1 MKTQEDFYC
10 WDCGH
15 VFESDGYQPG
25 GSWVRTCPNE
35 AQHGNKL
42 TIEAAV
48 RLIKK
53 SMGRFFTIAFT
64 KRTTGER
71 RVMTCR
77 LGVHKHLKGGK
88 KAYDPEK
95 LGLMIVWEPKSAE
108 YKSIPTDAI
117 TELRFRGRKYSVGS

>member
-1 MKTQEDFYC
+1 MKNEDFYC
-10 WDCGH
+10 WNCGH
-15 VFESDGYQPG
+15 VFEAEAYLPG
-25 GSWVRTCPNE
+25 KSWTRVCPNE
-35 AQHGNKL
+35 AQHGNRL
-42 TIEAAV
+42 TAEAAV

-64 KRTTGER
+64 KRSTGER

-77 LGVHKHLKGGK
+77 LGVHKYLKGGK

-95 LGLMIVWEPKSAE
+95 LGLMIVWEPKSSE

-117 TELRFRGRKYSVGS
+117 TELRFAGRKYQVVK

>member
-1 MKTQEDFYC
+1 MKTEDFYC
-10 WDCGH
+10 WNCGH
-15 VFESDGYQPG
+15 VFEAEAYQAG
-25 GSWVRTCPNE
+25 KSWTRVCPNE

-64 KRTTGER
+64 KRSTGER

-117 TELRFRGRKYSVGS
+117 TELRFAGRKYQVVK

>member
-1 MKTQEDFYC
+1 MVEYRCDYCGKDFMAAAYT
-10 WDCGH
+10 
-15 VFESDGYQPG
+15 PG
-25 GSWVRTCPNE
+25 AAPTRCPDE
-35 AQHGNKL
+35 AQHDNRITTAGVVKK
-42 TIEAAV
+42 
-48 RLIKK
+48 IKA
-53 SMGRFFTIAFT
+53 SMGRFFTIVFT

-117 TELRFRGRKYSVGS
+117 TELRFGGRKYQVVK

>member
-1 MKTQEDFYC
+1 MKNEDFYC
-10 WDCGH
+10 WNCGH
-15 VFESDGYQPG
+15 VFEAEAYLPG
-25 GSWVRTCPNE
+25 KSWTRVCPNE

-64 KRTTGER
+64 KRSTGER

-77 LGVHKHLKGGK
+77 LGVHKYLKGGK

-108 YKSIPTDAI
+108 YRSIPTDAI
-117 TELRFRGRKYSVGS
+117 TELRLAGRKYQVVK

>member
-1 MKTQEDFYC
+1 MKTEEFYC
-10 WDCGH
+10 WDCGTQ
-15 VFESDGYQPG
+15 FEAEAYQPNK
-25 GSWVRTCPNE
+25 SWTRTCPNA
-35 AQHGNKL
+35 AQHSNRL

-53 SMGRFFTIAFT
+53 SMGKFFTIAFT
-64 KRTTGER
+64 KRSTGER

-117 TELRFRGRKYSVGS
+117 TELRFGGRKYQVVK

>member
-1 MKTQEDFYC
+1 MEMEK
-10 WDCGH
+10 
-15 VFESDGYQPG
+15 
-25 GSWVRTCPNE
+25 
-35 AQHGNKL
+35 AQVHQFLRSLKGK
-42 TIEAAV
+42 
-48 RLIKK
+48 
-53 SMGRFFTIAFT
+53 FFTIEFT

-95 LGLMIVWEPKSAE
+95 LGLMIVWEPKSSE

-117 TELRFRGRKYSVGS
+117 TELRFAGRKYQVVK

>member
-1 MKTQEDFYC
+1 MTTADFYC

-15 VFESDGYQPG
+15 VFEAEAYQPG
-25 GSWVRTCPNE
+25 QTWVRTCPKS

-42 TIEAAV
+42 TPEAAV

-64 KRTTGER
+64 KRSTGER

-77 LGVHKHLKGGK
+77 LGVHKYLKGGK

>member
-1 MKTQEDFYC
+1 MKNEDFYC
-10 WDCGH
+10 WNCGH
-15 VFESDGYQPG
+15 VFEAEGYLPG
-25 GSWVRTCPNE
+25 KSWTRTCPNE

-64 KRTTGER
+64 KRSTGER

-108 YKSIPTDAI
+108 YRSIPTDAI
-117 TELRFRGRKYSVGS
+117 TELRLAGRKYQVVK

>member
-1 MKTQEDFYC
+1 MNTADYYC

-15 VFESDGYQPG
+15 MFEAEAYQPG
-25 GSWVRTCPNE
+25 KTWVRTCPNE

-42 TIEAAV
+42 SVEAAV

-53 SMGRFFTIAFT
+53 SMGRFFTIVFT
-64 KRTTGER
+64 KRSTGER

-117 TELRFRGRKYSVGS
+117 TELRFRGRSYQVGS

>member
-1 MKTQEDFYC
+1 MTTADFYC

-15 VFESDGYQPG
+15 VFEAEAYQPG
-25 GSWVRTCPNE
+25 QTWVRTCPNA

-42 TIEAAV
+42 TPEAAV

-95 LGLMIVWEPKSAE
+95 FGLMIVWEPKSAE

-117 TELRFRGRKYSVGS
+117 TELRFRGRNYQVGS